1 VNGMGPGSSVDS
13 KAHGMTDVGVVEPD
27 ASIDRLR
34 KVQSVTEAA
43 LAYLTTDEALDELL
57 GRVRNALGADTAA
70 ILLLDKAR
78 AELVARAGKGL
89 EEEVRQ
95 GVRIP
100 VGRGFAGTIAAT
112 GQPVIVDDVDHSMVL
127 NPILRQIGVRSL
139 LGVPLVVQGETLGVL
154 HVGTLTPRRFTAEDT
169 ELLQL
174 VGDRVALTVHA
185 GLYERERQ
193 VARTLQRSLLPE
205 RLPTLPGIR
214 LATRYQPA
222 SGGEVGG
229 DWYDAFLLPNGS
241 LAIAIGDVV
250 GRGLGA
256 ASAMGRLRNALRA
269 YAMDLTSPGDVLTRM
284 DRLLQQLE
292 PGEMATVLYGVI
304 DPGQLTFRFACAA
317 HLPPTLRDPDGSVR
331 LVAVEPGPPL
341 GAGVGGGF
349 TEHQEQLH
357 PGSAIVLCTDGLI
370 ERRGR
375 SLDDGFRRLGEACA
389 EDVEPEKR
397 CDLIME
403 RLLGDSEIDDDVAL
417 LVIEVATDNDNQ
429 WQTSLRADATQL
441 VLLRRVLHRWLTGRG
456 IEPNLVYDVLVGCGE
471 AVANA
476 IEHAYGPSGGVI
488 RIGANRAP
496 DALIV
501 IVRDFGRWRSPR
513 VAYRGRGILMMQELA
528 DSVEISPS
536 DTGTTVELR
545 WRLGDTA

>member
-1 VNGMGPGSSVDS
+1 MVDS
-13 KAHGMTDVGVVEPD
+13 DAGGANDVEAPD
-27 ASIDRLR
+27 ASIERLR

-57 GRVRNALGADTAA
+57 GRVRNALEADTAA
-70 ILLLDKAR
+70 ILLLDKVK

-100 VGRGFAGTIAAT
+100 LGRGFAGTIAAT
-112 GQPVIVDDVDHSMVL
+112 GQPLIVDDVDHSMVL
-127 NPILRQIGVRSL
+127 NPILRQKGVRSL
-139 LGVPLVVQGETLGVL
+139 LGVPLVVHGETLGVL
-154 HVGTLTPRRFTAEDT
+154 HVGTLTPRKFTEEDI

-174 VGDRVALTVHA
+174 VGDRVALTVYA

-193 VARTLQRSLLPE
+193 IARTLQRSLLPE

-214 LATRYQPA
+214 LAARYQPA

-229 DWYDAFLLPNGS
+229 DWYDAFVLPNGS

-250 GRGLGA
+250 GRGLDA

-269 YAMDLTSPGDVLTRM
+269 YAMDLSSPGDVLVRM
-284 DRLLQQLE
+284 DRLIQQLE
-292 PGEMATVLYGVI
+292 PGDMATALYGVI
-304 DPGQLTFRFACAA
+304 DPGQLSFRFACAA
-317 HLPPTLRDPDGSVR
+317 HLPPTLRDPDGSVH
-331 LVAVEPGPPL
+331 VATVEPGPPL
-341 GAGVGGGF
+341 GAGVGGRF
-349 TEHQEQLH
+349 TEHLEQLR
-357 PGSAIVLCTDGLI
+357 PGSTVVLCTDGLI

-375 SLDDGFRRLGEACA
+375 SLDDGLQRLSEACTD
-389 EDVEPEKR
+389 DVEPEER
-397 CDLIME
+397 CDQIIS
-403 RLLGDSEIDDDVAL
+403 RLLGDIEIDDDVAL
-417 LVIEVATDNDNQ
+417 LVVDVPTDHGNQ
-429 WQTSLRADATQL
+429 WQTALRADATQL
-441 VLLRRVLHRWLTGRG
+441 VLLRRVLRRWLTERG
-456 IEPNLVYDVLVGCGE
+456 VGPNLVYDVLVGCGE

-488 RIGANRAP
+488 QIGAERTP
-496 DALIV
+496 DAIV
-501 IVRDFGRWRSPR
+501 LTVRDFGRWRSPR

-536 DTGTTVELR
+536 NTGTTVALR
-545 WRLGDTA
+545 WPVGGTP

>member
-1 VNGMGPGSSVDS
+1 MNGTGQGSMVDS
-13 KAHGMTDVGVVEPD
+13 DAGGATDIEAPD
-27 ASIDRLR
+27 ASIERLR

-57 GRVRNALGADTAA
+57 ARVRHVLEADTAA
-70 ILLLDKAR
+70 ILLLDKAK

-100 VGRGFAGTIAAT
+100 MGRGFAGTIAAT

-127 NPILRQIGVRSL
+127 NPILRQKGVRSL
-139 LGVPLVVQGETLGVL
+139 LGVPLVVHGETLGVL
-154 HVGTLTPRRFTAEDT
+154 HVGTLTPRKFTKEDV

-185 GLYERERQ
+185 GLYEREAQ

-205 RLPTLPGIR
+205 LLPTLPGIR
-214 LATRYQPA
+214 LAARYQPA

-229 DWYDAFLLPNGS
+229 DWYDAFVLPNGS
-241 LAIAIGDVV
+241 LAVVIGDVV

-269 YAMDLTSPGDVLTRM
+269 YAMDLSSPGDVLTRM
-284 DRLLQQLE
+284 DRLTQQLE
-292 PGEMATVLYGVI
+292 PGDMATVLYGVI
-304 DPGQLTFRFACAA
+304 DPGQLSFRFACAA

-331 LVAVEPGPPL
+331 VAPVEPGPPL
-341 GAGVGGGF
+341 GAGVGGRF
-349 TEHQEQLH
+349 TDHHEQLR
-357 PGSAIVLCTDGLI
+357 PGSTIILCTDGLI

-375 SLDDGFRRLGEACA
+375 SLDDGFQRLAEACT
-389 EDVEPEKR
+389 EDIEPEEM
-397 CDLIME
+397 CDQIFS
-403 RLLGDSEIDDDVAL
+403 RLLGDVEIDDDVAL
-417 LVIEVATDNDNQ
+417 LVVDVPTDHANR

-441 VLLRRVLHRWLTGRG
+441 VLLRRVLRRWLIERSV
-456 IEPNLVYDVLVGCGE
+456 EPNLVYDVLVGGGE

-488 RIGANRAP
+488 RVGAERTP
-496 DALIV
+496 DAIV
-501 IVRDFGRWRSPR
+501 LTVRDFGRWRSPR

-536 DTGTTVELR
+536 NTGTTVELR
-545 WRLGDTA
+545 WRLGGSP

>member
-1 VNGMGPGSSVDS
+1 MVDS
-13 KAHGMTDVGVVEPD
+13 DAGGATDIEAPD
-27 ASIDRLR
+27 ASIERLR

-57 GRVRNALGADTAA
+57 ARVRHVLEADTAA
-70 ILLLDKAR
+70 ILLLDKAK

-100 VGRGFAGTIAAT
+100 MGRGFAGTIAAT

-127 NPILRQIGVRSL
+127 NPILRQKGVRSL
-139 LGVPLVVQGETLGVL
+139 LGVPLVVHGETLGVL
-154 HVGTLTPRRFTAEDT
+154 HVGTLTPRKFTEEDI

-185 GLYERERQ
+185 GLYEREAQ

-205 RLPTLPGIR
+205 LLPTLPGIR
-214 LATRYQPA
+214 LAARYQPA

-229 DWYDAFLLPNGS
+229 DWYDAFVLPNGS
-241 LAIAIGDVV
+241 LAVVIGDVV

-269 YAMDLTSPGDVLTRM
+269 YAMDLSSPGDVLTRM
-284 DRLLQQLE
+284 DRLVQQLE
-292 PGEMATVLYGVI
+292 PDDLATILYGVI
-304 DPGQLTFRFACAA
+304 DPAQLSFRFACAA

-331 LVAVEPGPPL
+331 VATVEPGPPL
-341 GAGVGGGF
+341 GAGVGGRF
-349 TEHQEQLH
+349 TEHHEQLR
-357 PGSAIVLCTDGLI
+357 PGSTVILCTDGLI

-375 SLDDGFRRLGEACA
+375 SLDDGFQRLAEACTD
-389 EDVEPEKR
+389 DVEPEER
-397 CDLIME
+397 CDQIMS
-403 RLLGDSEIDDDVAL
+403 RLLGDVEIDDDVAL
-417 LVIEVATDNDNQ
+417 LVVDVPTDHENQ

-441 VLLRRVLHRWLTGRG
+441 VLLRRVLRRWLIERSV
-456 IEPNLVYDVLVGCGE
+456 EPNLIYDVLVGGGE

-488 RIGANRAP
+488 RIGAERTP
-496 DALIV
+496 DAIV
-501 IVRDFGRWRSPR
+501 LTVRDFGRWRSPR

-536 DTGTTVELR
+536 NTGTTVELR
-545 WRLGDTA
+545 WRLGGSP